1 MRRRRG
7 ITIALAIVAAAA
19 LAAALLL
26 FNANRIVK
34 YELERRLGEDFSV
47 GRISLGL
54 RGVEAYGVALRKNG
68 KVFLQADRLVIRA
81 DVLGFLRKHYSVS
94 EIVLEKPVLRLETD
108 REGRLTNNPFATSAT
123 SGEKAG
129 GKTEPSS
136 LPSFG
141 IKRFLVKEG
150 TLLYYDGKISHPAHL
165 TRLESVDLDLKRIS
179 VPLNGRWS
187 DYKLTAR
194 IPGKKSTGTFNWAGK
209 TDFRSLDTDA
219 KIFLN
224 GLDITGFK
232 PYYMKKGDADV
243 SRGVLAITM
252 DVEVRSKHIRA
263 PGRAVVKDLELVSE
277 KGLGGRFM
285 GAPRALVLKMLKT
298 GNDEIALDFV
308 IEGKLDDPKFSI
320 RENFM
325 KRFTVGLAKNLG
337 LTVLDA
343 GKSVVELGAKGV
355 REAGK
360 GIKGIGSG
368 MQKLFGK

>member
-1 MRRRRG
+1 MQRRRG
-7 ITIALAIVAAAA
+7 ITIALAVAAAA
-19 LAAALLL
+19 ALTAALLL
-26 FNANRIVK
+26 FNTGRLVK

-54 RGVEAYGVALRKNG
+54 RGVEAYGVALKKNG
-68 KVFLQADRLVIRA
+68 KVFLQAERLAVRA
-81 DVLGFLRKHYSVS
+81 DILGFLKKHYSIS
-94 EIVLEKPVLRLETD
+94 EIVLDKPVLRLETD
-108 REGRLTNNPFATSAT
+108 RGGRLINNPFSPSAPQ
-123 SGEKAG
+123 SR
-129 GKTEPSS
+129 SS
-136 LPSFG
+136 LPAFEV
-141 IKRFLVKEG
+141 KRFLVKEG

-165 TRLESVDLDLKRIS
+165 TRLESVELDLKRIS

-187 DYKLTAR
+187 DYKLAAR
-194 IPGKKSTGTFNWAGK
+194 IPGKKSTGTLSWTGK

-219 KIFLN
+219 KLILD

-243 SRGVLAITM
+243 SRGGLSITM
-252 DVEVRSKHIRA
+252 GVKVRSKHLHA
-263 PGRAVVKDLELVSE
+263 PGTAVVKNLEFNAG
-277 KGLGGRFM
+277 KGLGGGFM
-285 GAPRALVLKMLKT
+285 GAPRALVLNMLKT

-325 KRFTVGLAKNLG
+325 KRFTVGLARNLG

-355 REAGK
+355 
-360 GIKGIGSG
+360 KGIGSG
-368 MQKLFGK
+368 IQKLFGK